1 MFMERKI
8 ALLSLSLNIKN
19 KMLNSEEEIC
29 TENALSSV
37 LQLLDLILLAMND
50 NVNL

>member
-19 KMLNSEEEIC
+19 KTLNSEQEIC
-29 TENALSSV
+29 TENALSNI